1 MIKLV
6 ILCLAFSTISL
17 VSKEINVGI
26 FDFYPASFKDN
37 QGNYQGFYIDLI
49 NEIAKDNNWE
59 IKYHYSSLNDNLNK
73 LRSGELDL
81 MPGLIIN
88 DSRLSFLDFSSSYIL
103 TGWSSFNYNKKYK
116 INGVKDLIGLRIG
129 LIKNDINNEMF
140 LSLFSDNK
148 LTPKIKFY
156 DSFSEMLQE
165 IRKDS
170 IVGGI
175 FRNLL
180 YEWKDPED
188 QIVTSPIKF
197 PITESFFAAPKGKNE
212 DLLFVIDSTLKVWK
226 SQDDSQYYS
235 ILDKWINPKP
245 DYFRYIISISL
256 ILIFIIFTYF
266 LYRIYKKK
274 K

>member
-1 MIKLV
+1 MIRL
-6 ILCLAFSTISL
+6 ILLFLAVTSISL
-17 VSKEINVGI
+17 FSKEINVGI

-37 QGNYQGFYIDLI
+37 KGNFQGLYIDLI

-59 IKYHYSSLNDNLNK
+59 IKYHYSSLNENLNK
-73 LRSGELDL
+73 LRNNELDL
-81 MPGLIIN
+81 IPGLVV
-88 DSRLSFLDFSSSYIL
+88 DYSRLSYLDFSSSYIL
-103 TGWSSFNYNKKYK
+103 TGWSSFNYNQKYR
-116 INGVKDLIGLRIG
+116 INDVKDLIGLRIG
-129 LIKNDINNEMF
+129 LIKNDVNNELF
-140 LSLFSDNK
+140 LNLFSDNR

-212 DLLFVIDSTLKVWK
+212 ELLFVIDSTLKVWK
-226 SQDDSQYYS
+226 SQDDSKYYS

-245 DYFRYIISISL
+245 YYFRNIISISL
-256 ILIFIIFTYF
+256 ILTFIIFTYF
-266 LYRIYKKK
+266 LYKIYKKK